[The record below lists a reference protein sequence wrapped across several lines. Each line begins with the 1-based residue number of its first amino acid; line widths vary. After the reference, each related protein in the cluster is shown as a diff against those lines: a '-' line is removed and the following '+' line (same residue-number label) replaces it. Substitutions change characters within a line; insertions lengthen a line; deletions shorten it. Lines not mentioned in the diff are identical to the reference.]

1 MRLDYIN
8 DVAGNRYIGV
18 NIHSDVV
25 TPYLEQLKS
34 IVGDEYGDYTSYQQN
49 RDRGHHHTTVLNVM
63 DFNKVIND
71 KEGWAHG
78 GIAKADFKPDYNV
91 LTDIMK
97 FDIEDFQTLGL
108 GTVRKNENRTYFI
121 VCRSNQLQGFRK
133 KFKLEEI
140 DFHIT
145 LGFKHKDVFGLRKNE
160 IIK

>member
-1 MRLDYIN
+1 MRLEYLT
-8 DVAGNRYIGV
+8 DVAGKRYIGV
-18 NIHSDVV
+18 NMHSDTVA
-25 TPYLEQLKS
+25 PYLEQLKS
-34 IVGDEYGDYTSYQQN
+34 IIGDEYDEYVSYQKD

-63 DFNKVIND
+63 DLNKIKSDHN
-71 KEGWAHG
+71 
-78 GIAKADFKPDYNV
+78 I
-91 LTDIMK
+91 LTDMMN
-97 FDIEDFQTLGL
+97 FDIEDFQILGL

-133 KFKLEEI
+133 KFRLEEI